1 MDNTPSCRFI
11 VLTGGPGAGKTAV
24 LDASR
29 QIFGN
34 RLAFLPESASI
45 VYSGGFPRLGT
56 PSCIRAA
63 QLSIFRVQEQLEALA
78 IEEGSYTVALCDRG
92 ICDGAAYWP
101 DGSNA
106 FFQAIG
112 IPKEIVYSRYCTV
125 IHLKTPN
132 LSFGYN
138 NSNPTRTE
146 TPEEAALIDERIE
159 SVWRDHP
166 NCYVVPATEHFTEK
180 LQIVT
185 NIIEKTLLSPART
198 VAHLGHIQQKLL
210 N

>member
-1 MDNTPSCRFI
+1 MDISPSCRFI

-24 LDASR
+24 LEAAQ

-45 VYSGGFPRLGT
+45 VYFGGFPRLGT

-63 QLSIFRVQEQLEALA
+63 QLAIFRVQEQLEALA
-78 IEEGSYTVALCDRG
+78 IEEGSYSVALCDRG

-101 DGSNA
+101 DGLEA
-106 FFQAIG
+106 FFKAIG
-112 IPKEIVYSRYCTV
+112 ISKENVFSRYCTV
-125 IHLKTPN
+125 IHLKTPT

-146 TPEEAALIDERIE
+146 TPEEAAILDAKIE
-159 SVWRDHP
+159 SIWRDHP
-166 NCYVVPATEHFTEK
+166 NCFVVPATEQFTEK
-180 LQIVT
+180 LHIVT
-185 NIIEKTLLSPART
+185 NIIETALRSPPRT
-198 VAHLGHIQQKLL
+198 IAKLELIQPRLL